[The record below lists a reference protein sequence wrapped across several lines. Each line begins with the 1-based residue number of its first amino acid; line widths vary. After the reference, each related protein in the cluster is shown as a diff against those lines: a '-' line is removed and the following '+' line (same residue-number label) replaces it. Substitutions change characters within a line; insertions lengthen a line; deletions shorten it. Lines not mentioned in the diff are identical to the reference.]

1 MKKRNIVAVACLA
14 IFLTACDL
22 SLNFTCISSV
32 FPFYTDKDTVFEPQL
47 LGTWQD
53 KDQTNDVE
61 EWTFEQTTNK
71 SYQFTIVDDN
81 KSAKFDAHL
90 FRLGQSQFLDLTPSE
105 CKYDAKQSEMV
116 ALFLIPGHLVL
127 QVEQIAPDLKM
138 AWLNFDWLESFVT
151 NNPAALAHQK
161 ESDRLILIADTPALQ
176 KFLVEHSNTNELF
189 SHFGTLIRSKR
200 KPATKSQ

>member
-1 MKKRNIVAVACLA
+1 MKNIVAVACLA
-14 IFLTACDL
+14 VFLTACDL

-71 SYQFTIVDDN
+71 SYQFTIVGDN
-81 KSAKFDAHL
+81 KTAKFDAHL

-138 AWLNFDWLESFVT
+138 AWLNFDWLESFIT

-176 KFLVEHSNTNELF
+176 KFLLEHANTNELF
-189 SHFGTLIRSKR
+189 SDFGTLIRSKR
-200 KPATKSQ
+200 KPAMKTQ